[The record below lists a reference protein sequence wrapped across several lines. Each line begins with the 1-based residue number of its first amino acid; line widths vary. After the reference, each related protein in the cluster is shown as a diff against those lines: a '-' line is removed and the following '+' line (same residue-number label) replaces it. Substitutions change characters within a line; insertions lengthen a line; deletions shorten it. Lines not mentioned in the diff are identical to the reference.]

1 MLREPTE
8 KFLGENINA
17 ILLKNSKQQVSQVIE
32 IKTNDFLEKQICDL
46 LYEHDEQIKQAI
58 DIVESVYCKI
68 VKGNFLR
75 ILGSI
80 DISKIAREWI
90 EMEVNE
96 TENPIFRVMNKKIK
110 SIVWLGVLLGM
121 IIGCINIIVILLI
134 KYACVAL
141 NIKRDKIT

>member
-17 ILLKNSKQQVSQVIE
+17 MLQKNSKQRVSQVIE

-58 DIVESVYCKI
+58 DIVESIYCKI
-68 VKGNFLR
+68 VKGHFLR
-75 ILGSI
+75 ILGLI

-90 EMEVNE
+90 EMDVNE
-96 TENPIFRVMNKKIK
+96 TENPIFRVINKKIK
-110 SIVWLGVLLGM
+110 YIVWLGVLLGM

-134 KYACVAL
+134 
-141 NIKRDKIT
+141 